1 MEGQVLEEKVLYK
14 VMSNIPLGLVVC
26 KEGLHRKI
34 FFVNRAACDMMGCK
48 KEEFIRRL
56 EKGWDEFMNVNMR
69 RVVRDNS
76 ESIRDGKPF
85 EVLTKIPGKDGADK
99 WIMNRVVVQ
108 LDEGGLCYISM
119 MDVTASMVQRKSW
132 EEESRNLREL
142 AKRDSFTKLLNR
154 GTMEHLIEKTLQKD
168 NGSQEYAYISLDVDN
183 FKRIN
188 DVYGHGVGDML
199 LLELAGLLQET
210 FGSRNNYIG
219 RMGGDE
225 FAVFA
230 KNYKDREEVYEK
242 AYHVLDEIHQ
252 KRDCIGLKEA
262 PSVSIGIA
270 FAPDAGNEFQ
280 DLYERA
286 DKALYHVK
294 NDSKDGLAVYQTI

>member
-1 MEGQVLEEKVLYK
+1 MAR
-14 VMSNIPLGLVVC
+14 S
-26 KEGLHRKI
+26 
-34 FFVNRAACDMMGCK
+34 
-48 KEEFIRRL
+48 
-56 EKGWDEFMNVNMR
+56 
-69 RVVRDNS
+69 
-76 ESIRDGKPF
+76 
-85 EVLTKIPGKDGADK
+85 K

-252 KRDCIGLKEA
+252 KRDCIGLREA

-280 DLYERA
+280 DLYERLIRHCIMSRMTTRM
-286 DKALYHVK
+286 DLQSIRRYRRQSSSNFLLLQTSGKYSIIMVLY
-294 NDSKDGLAVYQTI
+294 D